1 MVIRRV
7 RLEIPDLAA
16 LGLPAPVE
24 RLAEEERGLLL
35 VTGSRGAGK
44 TTTVAALLDRIN
56 HRRSC
61 HILTIEDPIE
71 VIHPDAEAIVTQREV
86 GTDTASYVAA
96 LHSGLRQDA
105 DVVFVGELVDGPTRS
120 EEHTS
125 ELQSPMR
132 TSY

>member
-7 RLEIPDLAA
+7 PLEIPDLAA

-35 VTGSRGAGK
+35 VTGPRGAGK

-61 HILTIEDPIE
+61 TILTIEDPIE

-86 GTDTASYVAA
+86 GTDPASYGAA
-96 LHSGLRQDA
+96 LHSGLRTDA
-105 DVVFVGELVDGPTRS
+105 DADLVGERCDGPPGPARR
-120 EEHTS
+120 HA
-125 ELQSPMR
+125 P
-132 TSY
+132 

>member
-71 VIHPDAEAIVTQREV
+71 VIHP
-86 GTDTASYVAA
+86 
-96 LHSGLRQDA
+96 
-105 DVVFVGELVDGPTRS
+105 RS

-125 ELQSPMR
+125 ELQSLMR
-132 TSY
+132 NSYAVFCLKKKTQKQTYNTKQ